1 MNCVQQE
8 LSQGN
13 LCHGKDREQRCF
25 TAYTIPGGWKTH
37 FYLPRGHSER
47 VRSPEGMPFGDW
59 IGQIQSPLGTSLR
72 SRNLGWKSKPY
83 FFSTKITYLFT
94 FSQSPFSPHRV
105 VCDRQA
111 DREYVQGGV
120 GGGHLSPFYLS
131 EIFKVITNR
140 IGVGITSP
148 GGRYY
153 SSHSVFFPAQSGQ
166 ASTSSTQLSRGSLSV
181 HQGWHSTWYLVT
193 PSC

>member
-1 MNCVQQE
+1 MEKTVNKGVSQHT
-8 LSQGN
+8 LSQGVGK
-13 LCHGKDREQRCF
+13 LISTCQEGTVRESAVQRGCHLVTEL
-25 TAYTIPGGWKTH
+25 A
-37 FYLPRGHSER
+37 
-47 VRSPEGMPFGDW
+47 RSSHPWELLWGVG
-59 IGQIQSPLGTSLR
+59 I
-72 SRNLGWKSKPY
+72 LGWKSKPY